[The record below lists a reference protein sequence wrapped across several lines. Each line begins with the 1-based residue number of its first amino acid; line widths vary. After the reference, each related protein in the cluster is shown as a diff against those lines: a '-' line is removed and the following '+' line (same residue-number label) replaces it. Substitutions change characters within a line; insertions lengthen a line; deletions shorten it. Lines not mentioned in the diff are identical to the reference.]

1 MLVLK
6 PTDELTREGWL
17 IDQNKK
23 ETRDENIGIGSGQLQ
38 ECGVYLRAGFFKPQI
53 QDRSDDAKSLAR
65 FAGGGRTGSSSDR
78 DLSGT
83 TWRPANEHLKPIL
96 KLVPS

>member
-1 MLVLK
+1 MKILALDLGNYK
-6 PTDELTREGWL
+6 
-17 IDQNKK
+17 
-23 ETRDENIGIGSGQLQ
+23 

>member
-1 MLVLK
+1 MKILALDLGNYK
-6 PTDELTREGWL
+6 
-17 IDQNKK
+17 
-23 ETRDENIGIGSGQLQ
+23 

-78 DLSGT
+78 DFVRHHL
-83 TWRPANEHLKPIL
+83 AACDEHLKPIL

>member
-1 MLVLK
+1 MKILALDLGNYK
-6 PTDELTREGWL
+6 
-17 IDQNKK
+17 
-23 ETRDENIGIGSGQLQ
+23 

-96 KLVPS
+96 

>member
-1 MLVLK
+1 MKTLALDLGNYK
-6 PTDELTREGWL
+6 
-17 IDQNKK
+17 
-23 ETRDENIGIGSGQLQ
+23 

-78 DLSGT
+78 DLSGA
-83 TWRPANEHLKPIL
+83 TWRPAT
-96 KLVPS
+96 ST